1 MIDTFTLNNGIRA
14 VVKKIDGVKSCS
26 IGVFVKAGSCDET
39 AEENGISHFIE
50 HTNFKGTE
58 KRNAFKISWDS
69 DALGVVLN
77 AATSKEYTYYYVKTI
92 SEHAEEAFEILSDL
106 FINSVY
112 PAEELDKERGVV
124 IEEINMYEDTPD
136 DVCTTELIGAYYGN
150 TPGYGKTIL
159 GPKENIERFTRD
171 DILKYRAKYYTTD
184 NIVLSF
190 VGDIAPDQA
199 KSLAEKYFGC
209 VQKSTSADRI
219 TKNLTP
225 VYGTSRR
232 VKDIEQAH
240 LALAFKAAGQND
252 DLSYCYDVVSNIIGG
267 GMSSRLFQKIR
278 EEMGL
283 CYTVYSYLL
292 PYVDSGIITVYAGLN
307 GNKLKDAYGAVMDE
321 LKKFKKGG
329 ATEEEFNLVREQM
342 KSSLV
347 FAEESTSTQMTM
359 YGRRLLLFN
368 EIYDFDERL
377 NKINSLTLKDINDC
391 VFDLFDIDKFAVSTV
406 GKQPKIDI

>member
-1 MIDTFTLNNGIRA
+1 MVDTFTLNNGVRA

-26 IGVFVKAGSCDET
+26 IGVFVRPCSCGET

-69 DALGVVLN
+69 DALGVILN

-92 SEHAEEAFEILSDL
+92 SEHVEKAFDILSDL
-106 FINSVY
+106 FINSIY

-136 DVCTTELIGAYYGN
+136 DVCTTELIGAYYGDA
-150 TPGYGKTIL
+150 PGYGKTIL
-159 GPKENIERFTRD
+159 GPKSNIERFTRD

-184 NIVLSF
+184 NIVLAF
-190 VGDIAPDQA
+190 VGDISPAQA
-199 KSLAEKYFGC
+199 ALAEEKFAC
-209 VQKSTSADRI
+209 VKKSASADRI
-219 TKNLTP
+219 VKNLTP

-252 DLSYCYDVVSNIIGG
+252 DVSYCYDVISNILGG

-307 GNKLKDAYGAVMDE
+307 GNKLSGAYQAVMDE
-321 LKKFKKGG
+321 LIKLKKGG

-347 FAEESTSTQMTM
+347 FAEESTSTQMNM

-368 EIYDFDERL
+368 DIYDFDERL

-406 GKQPKIDI
+406 GKQPKIDL